1 MDADVSVNVLP
12 CKSSS
17 TTKRKQISLQEK
29 LHIISLI
36 DKGEKQTDIAE
47 RLGMSKQTVNS
58 IIKKKNDIL
67 AKQVTGDLQ
76 PKRFRL
82 RDASFPV
89 VEDALLVWLRDAR
102 SRNIPVNGFLLRK
115 RAEQLSVILGQDDFK
130 CSEGWLNRFKSRH
143 GISFKCMSGESASVD
158 DTVVDD
164 WKMQSLP
171 AILAGFEPRDI
182 FNADESGLFYKM
194 RLGKAYG
201 FSGDPCHGGKRS
213 KERISVLFCCNMDGT
228 EKSKLLLIGKSKR
241 PLCLRGVHVPV
252 DWESNGSAWMTKD
265 IFNKWLLNFD
275 SKMAMQKR
283 KVLLFLDNC
292 SSHMKIP
299 VLQATKVPYFPPGT
313 TSKSQPIDQGIVHSV
328 KTRYRTRL
336 TERLLYDM
344 QQKRESVIDLRFA
357 VQVLSAVW
365 EQVEARVIKNCFR
378 KAGLALEDGSELD
391 HVVEDA
397 DQPDPGMW
405 AAAEEAS
412 GQQDFS
418 AYVNADSEL
427 VSTEEITDD
436 EIVAQVTNVPAVHEP
451 DEDEEGGEEIAT
463 HKVTTAEALE
473 HIQGLKSYF
482 EQNMAPDAVR
492 RLVLME
498 TEIVSKAVA
507 HSTQSKLTSF
517 FSKA

>member
-1 MDADVSVNVLP
+1 MDANVSSNDLP
-12 CKSSS
+12 CKSSV
-17 TTKRKQISLQEK
+17 TKRKQISLQEK
-29 LHIISLI
+29 LQIISCI
-36 DKGEKQTDIAE
+36 DKGQKQTDVAE
-47 RLGMSKQTVNS
+47 RLGLSKQTVNS
-58 IIKKKNDIL
+58 IIKKRKDIL

-82 RDASFPV
+82 RDASFPE

-158 DTVVDD
+158 DSVVD
-164 WKMQSLP
+164 WKTQSLP
-171 AILAGFEPRDI
+171 EILEGYEPRDV

-194 RLGKAYG
+194 RPGKTYG

-213 KERISVLFCCNMDGT
+213 KERVSVLFCCNMDGT

-241 PLCLRGVHVPV
+241 PLCLRGVYVPV
-252 DWESNGSAWMTKD
+252 EWESNGSAWMTKV

-275 SKMAMQKR
+275 SQMAKQKR

-292 SSHMKIP
+292 SSHMQIP
-299 VLQATKVPYFPPGT
+299 VLQATKVAYFPPGT
-313 TSKSQPIDQGIVHSV
+313 TSKAQPIDQGIVHSV
-328 KTRYRTRL
+328 KSRYRTRL

-365 EQVEARVIKNCFR
+365 EQIEAKVIKNCFR
-378 KAGLALEDGSELD
+378 KAGFVLGDGEDLD
-391 HVVEDA
+391 CVVA
-397 DQPDPGMW
+397 DSDGPDPRMW
-405 AAAEEAS
+405 AAAEEAF
-412 GQQDFS
+412 GQQDFA
-418 AYVNADSEL
+418 AYVDADSEL
-427 VSTEEITDD
+427 VSTEEITDE
-436 EIVAQVTNVPAVHEP
+436 EILAQVANVPVDHEL
-451 DEDEEGGEEIAT
+451 DEDEEGDEDVAPR
-463 HKVTTAEALE
+463 KVTTAEALE
-473 HIQGLKSYF
+473 HIQGLKAYF

-492 RLVLME
+492 RLVVME
-498 TEIVSKAVA
+498 SDIVSKAVTRA
-507 HSTQSKLTSF
+507 TQSKLTSF